1 MNLTFF
7 YRRLLY
13 FVKIAFTVW
22 VKRFS
27 REHFRTNIII
37 IITLCIWPSVT
48 HFSNNSSILS
58 RWLKCFQM
66 FAFKAEFVRILLN
79 KHYVLS
85 HFAFLWSNVH
95 NSIIPNSPAAGRLYY
110 SLFSVFLSFSLS
122 HWRSHSFQ
130 HTRTHHTRFYF
141 IVAAAGIYYTPTQL
155 RIHNTIM
162 IIIIIISIQVSA
174 P

>member
-1 MNLTFF
+1 LYEPHIF
-7 YRRLLY
+7 YRKLLY

-22 VKRFS
+22 IKRFS

-37 IITLCIWPSVT
+37 IILCIWPSVT
-48 HFSNNSSILS
+48 NFSNNSSILS

-110 SLFSVFLSFSLS
+110 SPFSVFFSFSLS
-122 HWRSHSFQ
+122 HLWSHSFQ
-130 HTRTHHTRFYF
+130 HTSTHHTRFYF

-155 RIHNTIM
+155 RIHNTI
-162 IIIIIISIQVSA
+162 IIIISIQVSA